1 MKKNKKSNKK
11 KATDKS
17 LKNNKKSKIK
27 KTSEKEIINTAEK
40 EIIINDNNTKNKKS
54 FLEIIK
60 GINLKELA
68 ILFFNVLM
76 FFIFFIITYNSIF
89 NNHRSIIQIKPIYL
103 LFGCLIYISF
113 FFLIHKIINRYIKST
128 KVYYLI
134 LFLIL
139 LISQIVFAAIFR
151 VTPNNGWDFGTI
163 YRCALDQIYGLNSL
177 NNSSYLLVYPN
188 NIGISLVL
196 TIVFGFFKLIGIHNY
211 EIIGIILNIAI
222 IDVAVLFLIKT
233 IKLIFNEK
241 QAQFFTFLTIIYLP
255 FITYSPIYYTD
266 TFALPFV
273 SMALYF
279 ITKIIK
285 GDDRLKNFILAGF
298 VIGLGTNIKM
308 TVIIILIAFII
319 YYILSERI
327 KIKKILIILVV
338 ALIPIFALK
347 LYINMTFDSKK
358 LDRYSYPLTHWIMMG
373 LEGWGG
379 YNQDAVDYTA
389 SFKTKELKTKNNI
402 KRIKKDIN
410 EYSKNH
416 ELLDFYINKAVYTWG
431 DGQYYIAQK
440 LERGQKYNYS
450 IKKYVLESASGNN
463 KYFKS
468 ISQIQHMVVL
478 MFILCGL
485 LFRKYL
491 SPKLK
496 NIQLFSNISIFGIFL
511 FLMIWEARSRYIFH
525 FLPIILLSSYIGMV
539 ATYRWLKQIDVQ
551 KLKRKFNRIEKR
563 VFSLNI
569 DWTFKTA
576 KIIFIIMFSIILLLL
591 LFFSNTNYYLKR
603 NFIIS
608 NIFVLIPL
616 IILIYLF
623 TKFIKE
629 KDISENK
636 YKKILLFLFILIG
649 ILQIIIIV
657 NAYFY
662 TDWDVKVIRD
672 LVTKYLKTNSLRD
685 EYYLSIYPNNI
696 LLTAILICI
705 NKIPFIGSNYFTVLF
720 INAFLVNLAGLFTC
734 LSLKNIHSKKASLI
748 SYAFMIPLILLSPWI
763 IIPYTD
769 TMGLFF
775 TAIIIYLYSR
785 KEKKI
790 YDYFFISFFAIIG
803 YYIKPTVIIILMA
816 IIIIEILSN
825 YNKINIRYLKKN
837 KKIFTVFI
845 IGVVTAFCI
854 NSGAKYIINFK
865 PVNYVKPFTF
875 IHYLAMGQNN
885 KTLGA
890 YSEED
895 INDTAT
901 LGQLNDIKKIK
912 DRLTNRSLNE
922 QIDFFKN
929 KTLLNFND
937 GSFSWGLDGVF
948 FYKKNNNNSQLAKFL
963 KNIYYADGKYYKD
976 FIQVVHY
983 IWLIVLILTPF
994 IANKENKKEEYVIII
1009 SIIGITLFLTIFE
1022 PRTRYLYCYS
1032 ELFVI
1037 SAILGLYNIKNILS
1051 KLKEKKNDL

>member
-1 MKKNKKSNKK
+1 MKKNKKNN
-11 KATDKS
+11 
-17 LKNNKKSKIK
+17 KNNKNKIK
-27 KTSEKEIINTAEK
+27 DKNFKKNNKNKIEETAEQK
-40 EIIINDNNTKNKKS
+40 PINNNDNNTKNKKKFS
-54 FLEIIK
+54 KITRNF
-60 GINLKELA
+60 NLKEFT
-68 ILFFNVLM
+68 ILLFNVLM
-76 FFIFFIITYNSIF
+76 FFLFFITTYNSIF
-89 NNHRSIIQIKPIYL
+89 NNNRSIIQIKPIYL
-103 LFGCLIYISF
+103 ILGCLIYISF

-128 KVYYLI
+128 KVYYII

-139 LISQIVFAAIFR
+139 LISQIVFVAIFR
-151 VTPNNGWDFGTI
+151 IIPNGEWDFGNV
-163 YRCALDQIYGLNSL
+163 YKCAIEQIYGINSL
-177 NNSSYLLVYPN
+177 NNSRYLIIYPN
-188 NIGISLVL
+188 NVGISIIL
-196 TIVFGFFKLIGIHNY
+196 TIVFGFFKVIGIHNY

-241 QAQFFTFLTIIYLP
+241 QTQFFSFLTIIYIP

-279 ITKIIK
+279 IAKIIK
-285 GDDRLKNFILAGF
+285 GDDDLKNIILAGF
-298 VIGLGTNIKM
+298 IIGLGINLKM
-308 TVIIILIAFII
+308 TVIINLVAFII
-319 YYILSERI
+319 YFILSEKI
-327 KIKKILIILVV
+327 KIKKILIILVA
-338 ALIPIFALK
+338 ALVPIFALK
-347 LYINMTFDSKK
+347 LYINMKFDSKE
-358 LDRYSYPLTHWIMMG
+358 LNRYSYPLTHWVMMG
-373 LEGWGG
+373 LEDWGG
-379 YNQDAVDYTA
+379 YSQKAVDYTD

-402 KRIKKDIN
+402 KQIKKHIN

-416 ELLDFYINKAVYTWG
+416 KLLDFYINKAVYTWG
-431 DGQYYIAQK
+431 DGQYYVAQQ

-450 IKKYVLESASGNN
+450 IKNYVLESASGNN

-468 ISQIQHMVVL
+468 ISQIQHIVVL

-491 SPKLK
+491 SPQLK
-496 NIQLFSNISIFGIFL
+496 KIQLFSNISIFGIFL

-525 FLPIILLSSYIGMV
+525 FLPIILLASYIGMF
-539 ATYRWLKQIDVQ
+539 ATYNWLKQIDV
-551 KLKRKFNRIEKR
+551 KKIKRKFNRIEKR

-569 DWTFKTA
+569 GWAFKTA
-576 KIIFIIMFSIILLLL
+576 KIIFIVMFSIILLLL
-591 LFFSNTNYYLKR
+591 LFFSNGNYYLKR

-608 NIFVLIPL
+608 NIFVLIPI
-616 IILIYLF
+616 IILIVLF

-636 YKKILLFLFILIG
+636 YKKILICLFILIG

-696 LLTAILICI
+696 LLTAILIGI

-720 INAFLVNLAGLFTC
+720 FNAILVNIAGVLTCFT
-734 LSLKNIHSKKASLI
+734 LKNIHSKKAGLI
-748 SYAFMIPLILLSPWI
+748 SYALMTPLILLSPWI

-775 TAIIIYLYSR
+775 TSIIIYLYSR

-803 YYIKPTVIIILMA
+803 YYIKPTVVIILMA

-825 YNKINIRYLKKN
+825 YNKINVRYLKKN
-837 KKIFTVFI
+837 FKIYTVFL
-845 IGVVTAFCI
+845 IGVIIAFCI
-854 NSGAKYIINFK
+854 NSSAKYIINFK
-865 PVNYVKPFTF
+865 PVSYVEPFTF
-875 IHYLAMGQNN
+875 VHYLAMGQNN
-885 KTLGA
+885 KTLGT
-890 YSEED
+890 YSEKD

-901 LGQLNDIKKIK
+901 LGKKNDIKKFK
-912 DRLTNRSLNE
+912 DRLTNRNVNE
-922 QIDFFKN
+922 QINFFKN

-937 GSFSWGLDGVF
+937 GSFCWGLDGSF
-948 FYKKNNNNSQLAKFL
+948 FYKKNNNNNNLAKFL
-963 KNIYYADGKYYKD
+963 KSIYYADGKYYNNY
-976 FIQVVHY
+976 IQVVHY
-983 IWLIVLILTPF
+983 IWLIVLFLTPW
-994 IANKENKKEEYVIII
+994 IVQKKNKKEEYVIMI

-1037 SAILGLYNIKNILS
+1037 CAILGLYNIKNILS
-1051 KLKEKKNDL
+1051 NLKKKNKL